1 MSEHSN
7 QSFDNELSAEGFR
20 FAIVVSRFNS
30 FVTEPLL
37 DGALKA
43 LAQSGADMNQVDIVR
58 VPGAWELPIAARAIV
73 AAKKPDA
80 IICLGAVIRGDTPH
94 FDYVAREAAR
104 GIADASAQY
113 RRPDSIRRFDDQ
125 YGGTSHRPRGR
136 QGRQQG
142 FRCCA
147 DGNRDGQS
155 GQKTA
160 GTSLMAR
167 HKGRQHA
174 LQLLF
179 QWDLRRTPLD
189 EILRGY
195 YDSLLVSE
203 DTVAQ
208 PRPDPFAEN
217 LLRGTI
223 DELAGI
229 DERIARN
236 AAHWRLDRM
245 PAVDRNILR
254 LAVYEMLRTD
264 TPPAVI
270 IDEALELAR
279 RFSGEESVHFI
290 NGVLDAVRRELPA
303 PAVQSS

>member
-1 MSEHSN
+1 
-7 QSFDNELSAEGFR
+7 
-20 FAIVVSRFNS
+20 
-30 FVTEPLL
+30 
-37 DGALKA
+37 
-43 LAQSGADMNQVDIVR
+43 
-58 VPGAWELPIAARAIV
+58 
-73 AAKKPDA
+73 
-80 IICLGAVIRGDTPH
+80 
-94 FDYVAREAAR
+94 
-104 GIADASAQY
+104 
-113 RRPDSIRRFDDQ
+113 
-125 YGGTSHRPRGR
+125 
-136 QGRQQG
+136 
-142 FRCCA
+142 
-147 DGNRDGQS
+147 
-155 GQKTA
+155 
-160 GTSLMAR
+160 MAR